1 MIGGALRR
9 IVTFESQQ
17 QFLPSNAPYILLL
30 IKGQKDKNIRGFNM
44 PTIKPRSQIGR
55 DGILHLDIPSDFKE
69 TEVNVTVTV
78 EAVQEVSEDLASRK
92 EERKPRYNAWGNPVV
107 EQSIT
112 QAISGMRHLQ
122 KTVALPKSEIR
133 AMREEGRRF

>member
-1 MIGGALRR
+1 
-9 IVTFESQQ
+9 
-17 QFLPSNAPYILLL
+17 
-30 IKGQKDKNIRGFNM
+30 M
-44 PTIKPRSQIGR
+44 PTIKLRSHIGS

-78 EAVQEVSEDLASRK
+78 EAFKEVREDWVSRK
-92 EERKPRYNAWGNPVV
+92 KEKETRYNAWGKPVG

-112 QAISGMRHLQ
+112 QAIAEMRRLQ
-122 KTVALPKSEIR
+122 RSVALAKSEIR